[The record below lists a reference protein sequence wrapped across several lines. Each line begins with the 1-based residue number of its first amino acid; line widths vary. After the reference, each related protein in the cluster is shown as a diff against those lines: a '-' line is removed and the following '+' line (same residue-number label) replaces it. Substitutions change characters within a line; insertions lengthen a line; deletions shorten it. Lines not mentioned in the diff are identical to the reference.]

1 MPKFVLLVDDNP
13 RVRHGMRRAFES
25 SGFTVSE
32 AEDGEKA
39 VEHVGRYTP
48 DLIVL
53 DLAMPVMNG
62 LQAAPLLRKLL
73 PAVPI
78 ILFTLYAGKA
88 LEAEAKAAGITF
100 VMSKEAAITELL
112 GKANELLNV
121 PT

>member
-1 MPKFVLLVDDNP
+1 MPKFILLVDDNP

-39 VEHVGRYTP
+39 VKHVGWYTP

-53 DLAMPVMNG
+53 DLAMPIMNG

-78 ILFTLYAGKA
+78 ILFTLYAGSA

-100 VMSKEAAITELL
+100 VMSKETAITELL
-112 GKANELLNV
+112 GKANELLNAL
-121 PT
+121 T